1 MGDFGSVR
9 AEVCC
14 EWPLSMQ
21 LVAQYDTPFVVG
33 CLSAANLENQRRAEG
48 LPAAQAVFLGSPIS
62 AANDVSEAEAMCL
75 AIYPFLWIAMNTDS
89 PHRQSFV
96 KLGQRHFRVR
106 FPICFPKLSE

>member
-1 MGDFGSVR
+1 MGDFGSLH

-21 LVAQYDTPFVVG
+21 FIGKYDAPFADV

-48 LPAAQAVFLGSPIS
+48 LPAAQAVYLDSPIS

-75 AIYPFLWIAMNTDS
+75 VIYTFLWIAMRTGS
-89 PHRQSFV
+89 PYRESFI
-96 KLGQRHFRVR
+96 KLGQRHVHVKYAM
-106 FPICFPKLSE
+106 CFPKLSE